1 VPAALKMKEEYGDDL
16 QIIFVH
22 AQAATFEQSV
32 DFALKREWL
41 QHDVIWTSHRIF
53 NTGGGGLPSFALLD
67 GQGQVILKGSS
78 NSLKGKMEDE
88 IERMVKESG
97 DGPSDVPKPVGKI
110 YKELGKGNHAKALVL
125 AEKLKAKPGSK
136 DTTVVLAATEAAIT
150 NITADLDG
158 QLKRA
163 DWLLEN
169 GYPIQAQEIVQGLV
183 KGVKGN
189 EAMSTKVD
197 DGLAKFTSEE
207 VQAQLAADKTL
218 TKLQSK
224 MFSDG
229 SGEKVGDKIVEV
241 ANENATNPIGKRA
254 VILARIA
261 GAESGIVPAVSGR

>member
-1 VPAALKMKEEYGDDL
+1 MKEEYGDDL
-16 QIIFVH
+16 QVIFVH
-22 AQAATFEQSV
+22 AQAATFEQSI

-41 QHDVIWTSHRIF
+41 KHDVIWTSDYIF
-53 NTGGGGLPSFALLD
+53 STGGRGLPAFALLD
-67 GQGQVILKGSS
+67 AEGKVVLKGIST
-78 NSLKGKMEDE
+78 SLKGKMEDE
-88 IERMVKESG
+88 VERMVKESSA
-97 DGPSDVPKPVGKI
+97 GPSDVPKPVGKI
-110 YKELGKGNHAKALVL
+110 YKELGKGNHAKALIL

-150 NITADLDG
+150 NITADLNS

-163 DWLLEN
+163 DWLLDN

-183 KGVKGN
+183 AGVKGN
-189 EAMSTKVD
+189 EAMTTKVN

-207 VQAQLAADKTL
+207 VQAQLAADKAL
-218 TKLQSK
+218 TKLQNK

-229 SGEKVGDKIVEV
+229 NGEKVGDKIVEL

-261 GAESGIVPAVSGR
+261 GVDSGIVPAVSGR